1 METTEQAHAYAVAD
15 FSQSND
21 SFILNLFE
29 SYQVKEHT
37 KILDVGCGDGEI
49 PIKIYNKVK
58 CKISAIDGS
67 QSMLDEFSR
76 KLNKNNIDNIEVFH
90 QRFENNTFDNNSF
103 DVVISNSVLHH
114 VRSPQEFWNNVIMLT
129 KSGGCIFLMDLI
141 RPSNE
146 NELSQ
151 ILEKY
156 GGNDPVLLND
166 FENSLRAAYTI
177 DEVINHLSIH
187 SLARSSVKAIS
198 DRHFFVNIQL
208 KE

>member
-67 QSMLDEFSR
+67 QSMLDEFTR
-76 KLNKNNIDNIEVFH
+76 KLNKIK
-90 QRFENNTFDNNSF
+90 RNT
-103 DVVISNSVLHH
+103 
-114 VRSPQEFWNNVIMLT
+114 
-129 KSGGCIFLMDLI
+129 
-141 RPSNE
+141 
-146 NELSQ
+146 
-151 ILEKY
+151 
-156 GGNDPVLLND
+156 
-166 FENSLRAAYTI
+166 
-177 DEVINHLSIH
+177 
-187 SLARSSVKAIS
+187 
-198 DRHFFVNIQL
+198 
-208 KE
+208 